1 MSHPFKKEQLIELK
15 FFTEMCIK
23 DPNILNVPE
32 LSFMKDFVKHFG
44 GTVPEP
50 KYEKKPQEFKASEP
64 EIESEPESEESD
76 IELDMTGVIE
86 PDMDA
91 PQKMGNLTVEPTE
104 EEISE
109 SQTKRSDAVA
119 AYAEK
124 DFEKAIKLYTEAIVL
139 NPHAALL
146 YAKRGQVYLNI
157 KKPNCCIRDCNRAL
171 ELNSDSAAAHK
182 FRGRAYQLLG
192 KWEEAANDLRFACQ
206 LDFDEQADEW
216 LREVTPNARKIE
228 EHKRKQERKA
238 SEKQEQKR
246 QERLQK
252 AREAAKDREDN
263 TRPSQTDSAGG
274 APGMNDFHEF
284 LSDPDVLESFQD
296 PEVAE
301 AFKDIS
307 SNPLNMIKYQNN
319 PKIMSLITKVASKFG
334 GAGGMGGFPGMM
346 GGMPGFPGTGA
357 TPPPKPS
364 APNDDVG
371 LD

>member
-23 DPNILNVPE
+23 DPEVLNLPE

-44 GTVPEP
+44 GTVP
-50 KYEKKPQEFKASEP
+50 KSRKNEKKPEEFKASEP
-64 EIESEPESEESD
+64 VVESEPETEDSD

-86 PDMDA
+86 PDTDA
-91 PQKMGNLTVEPTE
+91 PQKMGDPTAVPTE

-109 SQTKRSDAVA
+109 SKEKWPEAVS

-124 DFEKAIKLYTEAIVL
+124 DFEKAIQLYTEAIIL
-139 NPHAALL
+139 NPQKALL
-146 YAKRGQVYLNI
+146 FAKRGQVYLNLN
-157 KKPNCCIRDCNRAL
+157 KPNACIRDCNRAL
-171 ELNSDSAAAHK
+171 ELNPDSPAAHR

-192 KWEEAANDLRFACQ
+192 KWEEAASDLRFACQ
-206 LDFDEQADEW
+206 VDFDELAQEW
-216 LREVTPNARKIE
+216 LKEVTPNARKLE
-228 EHKRKQERKA
+228 EHRRKKERKA
-238 SEKQEQKR
+238 SEKKDRER
-246 QERLQK
+246 QERLKKAQEACSK
-252 AREAAKDREDN
+252 ARDDN
-263 TRPSQTDSAGG
+263 TRTPQTNSDG
-274 APGMNDFHEF
+274 DFYQF
-284 LSDPDVLESFQD
+284 LNDPDVLQSFQD

-307 SNPLNMIKYQNN
+307 SNPANMFKYQNN

-334 GAGGMGGFPGMM
+334 GAGGMGGMGGFPGMM
-346 GGMPGFPGTGA
+346 GGMPGFPGAGA
-357 TPPPKPS
+357 TPPKPS